1 MNSAGRLFTRL
12 CIVTPSLNAAEF
24 IGAAIRSV
32 LDQDYPHIEYI
43 VVDGGSTDGTIDI
56 VKGLG
61 DRLRLVSE
69 PGLRQAGAINR
80 GWAQSKGDIL
90 AWLNADDVYLPGAL
104 QAVAEEFAERPDL
117 DILCGEAAFLDDRGG
132 DLGSYP
138 TQPFDYLV
146 LLRSAVNFVAQP
158 ATFLRRRVLESY
170 GPLREDLDYLMDF
183 EYWLRV
189 GRRAVVER
197 RDRRLAGL
205 RLHPRAKSLSARQGF
220 GDELVRVYEGLFAG
234 SDLPPDVARVRRE
247 ALANA
252 RYLAADACFWAGALP
267 AARRYALAALSTR
280 PFRPPRGCL
289 RLTALA
295 LAGSAGRRLAERQ
308 YRDPY
313 KKIPLTAGKS

>member
-1 MNSAGRLFTRL
+1 MRRAIRSDSLTSAVRMAR
-12 CIVTPSLNAAEF
+12 IVVVTPSLNAAEF

-90 AWLNADDVYLPGAL
+90 AWLNADDVYLAGAL

-117 DILCGEAAFLDDRGG
+117 DILYGEAAFLDDRGG

-138 TQPFDYLV
+138 TQPFDYLE
-146 LLRSAVNFVAQP
+146 LLRGAVNFLPHP

-170 GPLREDLDYLMDF
+170 GPLREDLDYLIDF
-183 EYWLRV
+183 EYL
-189 GRRAVVER
+189 
-197 RDRRLAGL
+197 
-205 RLHPRAKSLSARQGF
+205 
-220 GDELVRVYEGLFAG
+220 
-234 SDLPPDVARVRRE
+234 
-247 ALANA
+247 
-252 RYLAADACFWAGALP
+252 
-267 AARRYALAALSTR
+267 
-280 PFRPPRGCL
+280 
-289 RLTALA
+289 LT
-295 LAGSAGRRLAERQ
+295 S
-308 YRDPY
+308 
-313 KKIPLTAGKS
+313 